1 MKKINLRAVANF
13 LIIAGIILIIFT
25 GGRLYQQKKD
35 NEMYIDY
42 VDRYYDLLDEYEEY
56 KENSYILLY

>member
-1 MKKINLRAVANF
+1 MKKINLRVVANF

-35 NEMYIDY
+35 NKMYIDY